1 MFGFILL
8 SSLQYFISLKRL
20 HGYMESSVL
29 LSLSAS
35 CYILFTSRT
44 MFDKVILIVISTAH
58 HCNLAQ
64 LFHKNLTF
72 DYILVF
78 LCGFSLIMIC
88 IYTSAGYK
96 YILLNVK

>member
-1 MFGFILL
+1 MSQGLSVQVLPVKHLVLEMNVFSILTKYVHL
-8 SSLQYFISLKRL
+8 
-20 HGYMESSVL
+20 
-29 LSLSAS
+29 

-44 MFDKVILIVISTAH
+44 MFDKVILVVISTAH

-78 LCGFSLIMIC
+78 LCGFSLIMTC